1 MTEERAAAGRN
12 GPTRS
17 GRGDAAGPP
26 GTRPGARPAVCAS
39 LPLDA
44 SRVRLDAH
52 IHLFGA
58 DEKKHK
64 CFVSESRRKG
74 FVSRYLRLLVGV
86 SRRAGDEV
94 FDLAY
99 ADHLARLVSEAK
111 YLDRALV
118 FALDG
123 LYTPDGRLDPRTEIV
138 VSNDWAIEAVRRH
151 PDLFVLGASIHPA
164 RPDALDELD
173 RCGEAGAVCVKWVP
187 NSQGIDPSD
196 RRYTG
201 FYRRMLELGMVLTSH
216 TGYEHS
222 VFVVDQSLGDPER
235 LRLPLEM
242 GLTVVAGH
250 AGTSGFYHRVEY
262 FPNLLRLV
270 EEFPNLY
277 ADSSAMANP
286 VRFTY
291 LRRLLET
298 PVVDRLVQGTDYPV
312 PPAPVLWPR
321 AIGPLEALRIQATAN
336 PFDRDCLGKAAAGF
350 PVEQFYRG
358 YEVFCGGASAS

>member
-1 MTEERAAAGRN
+1 MAEQRVPAGGK
-12 GPTRS
+12 GPEKS
-17 GRGDAAGPP
+17 GGGTAPLEPP
-26 GTRPGARPAVCAS
+26 ARPGAPGVDRAR
-39 LPLDA
+39 LPLDTA
-44 SRVRLDAH
+44 RVRLDAH
-52 IHLFGA
+52 VHLFGT

-74 FVSRYLRLLVGV
+74 LVARYLRMLVGV
-86 SRRAGDEV
+86 SPRVSDEV

-99 ADHLARLVSEAK
+99 ADHLARLVSGAK

-123 LYTPDGRLDPRTEIV
+123 LYTPDGKLDARTEML

-151 PDLFVLGASIHPA
+151 PDLFVLGASVHPA

-196 RRYTG
+196 RRYAR
-201 FYRRMLELGMVLTSH
+201 FYERMLEHGMVLTSH

-222 VFVVDQSLGDPER
+222 VYVVDQSLGDPER
-235 LRLPLEM
+235 LRLPLRL

-270 EEFPNLY
+270 EEYPNLY

-298 PVVDRLVQGTDYPV
+298 PVADRLVQGTDYPV

-321 AIGPLEALRIQATAN
+321 AIGPLEALRIQVTAN

-358 YEVFCGGASAS
+358 YEVFCRGVPAS